1 MKKVISVLLVLVLA
15 FGACVPAFAHS
26 AQQAGEC
33 SDLPVV
39 IVRGM
44 DFNGL
49 SIDGLSGKSAVQIDD
64 MNPFRALRGKRF
76 RLSRR
81 IIVKNGRL
89 RHIALF
95 QADAF
100 ALFQINRG
108 QQIHSDIL

>member
-1 MKKVISVLLVLVLA
+1 MKKVISVLLALVLA

-49 SIDGLSGKSAVQIDD
+49 SIDYGPSGSARQS
-64 MNPFRALRGKRF
+64 L
-76 RLSRR
+76 L
-81 IIVKNGRL
+81 
-89 RHIALF
+89 
-95 QADAF
+95 
-100 ALFQINRG
+100 
-108 QQIHSDIL
+108 

>member
-49 SIDGLSGKSAVQIDD
+49 
-64 MNPFRALRGKRF
+64 RALITAPSSSARQ
-76 RLSRR
+76 S
-81 IIVKNGRL
+81 L
-89 RHIALF
+89 R
-95 QADAF
+95 
-100 ALFQINRG
+100 
-108 QQIHSDIL
+108 